1 MGARLTL
8 LGGIIFAV
16 GILMLGYSLNRII
29 KRIRYRDTGDP
40 MHRPPK
46 NPRISL
52 ILLAL
57 VFIVVSQG
65 FFWLSSQI
73 TYFRP
78 IGANTQIGKI
88 EIERLN
94 DPVKSLRLTYRPL
107 INDST
112 ALPNQFYLSGDSW
125 KFSGEIIKFK
135 FGIKYLDLPLRAYK
149 IKQFDSRFI
158 GRLPP
163 NASGAL
169 LDYNILEGGA
179 STAFRLFRDSRYFKW
194 FAEVDSFATDYVTT
208 AGVDSFTIK
217 IEPDRTVG
225 LTRGF

>member
-1 MGARLTL
+1 MGFRLTL
-8 LGGIIFAV
+8 LGTVIFAI
-16 GILMLGYSLNRII
+16 GILFLTLSLRRII

-46 NPRISL
+46 NPRVSFI
-52 ILLAL
+52 ILAL
-57 VFIVVSQG
+57 VLIVLSQA

-73 TYFRP
+73 TYYRP
-78 IGANTQIGKI
+78 IGATSQIGKLQI
-88 EIERLN
+88 QRQN
-94 DPVKSLRLTYRPL
+94 DPVRSLHMTYMPL
-107 INDST
+107 FGDST

-125 KFSGEIIKFK
+125 KFSGEIIRFK
-135 FGIKYLDLPLRAYK
+135 IGNKYLDLPARAYK

-158 GRLPP
+158 ERLPP

-169 LDYNILEGGA
+169 LDYYVLEGGGSA
-179 STAFRLFRDSRYFKW
+179 AFRLFRDSRYFKW

-208 AGVDSFTIK
+208 AKIDSFTIK

-225 LTRGF
+225 LIKGI